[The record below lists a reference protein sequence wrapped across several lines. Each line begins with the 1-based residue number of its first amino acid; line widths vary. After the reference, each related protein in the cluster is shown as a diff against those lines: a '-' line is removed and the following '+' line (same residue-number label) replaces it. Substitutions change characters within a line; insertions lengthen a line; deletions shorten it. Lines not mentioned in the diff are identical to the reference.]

1 VTIHGTTVTSTVG
14 PGLLTQSFGL
24 SQAST
29 TVAVAVGVVIGGS
42 ILFAIWLA
50 TRRRAARRLLG
61 EASVKAEDLSRE
73 ATRNAATLLK
83 EAKIEAREEHLR
95 ARQEFED
102 ESRDRRR
109 EISKLERRISRR
121 DEKLERRTSSFED
134 REKELSRLEGELR
147 AKLQRVDLAEKEAD
161 TRRDEAVAR
170 LERIAGQTSDEAKQ
184 TLIQLMQREA
194 REQATT
200 TIRRIEEDAK
210 TTAKKQAQRIISMAI
225 QRAASDHVAEHTV
238 SVVALPSDDMKGRV
252 IGREGR
258 NIRAF
263 EMITGV
269 NLIVDDTPEAVLI
282 STFDPLRREVAR
294 LALEQLVGDGRI
306 HPARIEEV
314 VARIRADIEEQ
325 ILHDGGEAAADL
337 GIHELH
343 PELVRLLGTLKFR
356 TSYGQNVLKHS
367 IEVATIAGIL
377 AGELGADAHV
387 ARRAGLLHDV
397 GKAVDHEVE
406 GTHLTIGIDLL
417 RRYGEADDVIHGME
431 AHHFDVEPKTVE
443 AVLVQAADALSAARP
458 GARRDMLE
466 TYVKRL
472 QKLEEIADAFN
483 GVTKAYAIQAGRE
496 LRIIV
501 ESDQVSDNEAVWL
514 SKDIAKRIEKE
525 VQYPGE
531 IKVTVIR
538 ETRAVGF
545 AR

>member
-1 VTIHGTTVTSTVG
+1 MYGTSIATALSA
-14 PGLLTQSFGL
+14 GLLAQSNGL
-24 SQAST
+24 SQTAT
-29 TVAVAVGVVIGGS
+29 AAGVAIGILFGGS
-42 ILFAIWLA
+42 FLLAIWLIV
-50 TRRRAARRLLG
+50 RRRLGHRLLG
-61 EASVKAEDLSRE
+61 DAKEDARKLTEDTLRE
-73 ATRNAATLLK
+73 SDTLLK

-95 ARQEFED
+95 SQQEFAE

-109 EISKLERRISRR
+109 EIGRLERRTIRR
-121 DEKLERRTSSFED
+121 EEKLERRTSAFED
-134 REKELSRLEGELR
+134 RERELGRLE
-147 AKLQRVDLAEKEAD
+147 AKLGQKLKRAEVAEDEAN
-161 TRRDEAVAR
+161 RKRDEAVGR
-170 LERIAGQTSDEAKQ
+170 LERLAGQTSDQAKQ
-184 TLIQLMQREA
+184 ALIQLLRHEA
-194 REQATT
+194 REEATT
-200 TIRRIEEDAK
+200 SIRRIEENAK
-210 TTAKKQAQRIISMAI
+210 ATAKKQADQIISTAI
-225 QRAASDHVAEHTV
+225 QRAASNHVAEHTV
-238 SVVALPSDDMKGRV
+238 SVVELPSDDMKGRV

-263 EMITGV
+263 EMVTGV

-306 HPARIEEV
+306 HPSRIEEV
-314 VARIRADIEEQ
+314 VERIRAEIEEQ
-325 ILHDGGEAAADL
+325 IRHDGAEAAADL

-343 PELVRLLGTLKFR
+343 TELVRLIGTLKFR

-367 IEVATIAGIL
+367 VEVATIAGIL
-377 AGELGADAHV
+377 ASELGVDAIV

-397 GKAVDHEVE
+397 GKAVDHEIE

-417 RRYGEADDVIHGME
+417 RRYGESDGVIHGME

-483 GVTKAYAIQAGRE
+483 GVSKAYAIQAGRE

-501 ESDQVSDNEAVWL
+501 ESDQVSDNEAIWL

-538 ETRAVGF
+538 ETRAVGL

>member
-1 VTIHGTTVTSTVG
+1 MYGTSIVTALSA
-14 PGLLTQSFGL
+14 GLLAQSNGF
-24 SQAST
+24 SQTAT
-29 TVAVAVGVVIGGS
+29 AAGVAIGILFGGS
-42 ILFAIWLA
+42 FLLAIWLIV
-50 TRRRAARRLLG
+50 RRRLGHRLLG
-61 EASVKAEDLSRE
+61 EAKEDARKLTEDTLRE
-73 ATRNAATLLK
+73 SDTLLK

-95 ARQEFED
+95 SQQEFAE

-109 EISKLERRISRR
+109 EIGRLERRTIRR
-121 DEKLERRTSSFED
+121 EEKLERRTSAFED
-134 REKELSRLEGELR
+134 RERELGRLE
-147 AKLQRVDLAEKEAD
+147 AKLGQKLKRAEVAEDEAN
-161 TRRDEAVAR
+161 RKRDEAVGR
-170 LERIAGQTSDEAKQ
+170 LERLAGQTSDQAKQ
-184 TLIQLMQREA
+184 ALIQLLRHEA
-194 REQATT
+194 REEATT
-200 TIRRIEEDAK
+200 SIRRIEENAK
-210 TTAKKQAQRIISMAI
+210 ATAKKQADHIISTAI
-225 QRAASDHVAEHTV
+225 QRAASNHVAEHTV
-238 SVVALPSDDMKGRV
+238 SVVELPSDDMKGRV

-263 EMITGV
+263 EMVTGV

-306 HPARIEEV
+306 HPSRIEEV
-314 VARIRADIEEQ
+314 VERIRTEIEEQ
-325 ILHDGGEAAADL
+325 IRHDGAEAAADL

-343 PELVRLLGTLKFR
+343 TELIRLIGTLKFR

-377 AGELGADAHV
+377 ASELGVDAIV

-397 GKAVDHEVE
+397 GKAVDHEIE

-417 RRYGEADDVIHGME
+417 RRYGESDGVIHGME

-483 GVTKAYAIQAGRE
+483 GVSKAYAIQAGRE

-501 ESDQVSDNEAVWL
+501 ESDQVSDNEAIWL

-538 ETRAVGF
+538 ETRAVGL

>member
-1 VTIHGTTVTSTVG
+1 MYGTSIATALSA
-14 PGLLTQSFGL
+14 GLLAQSNGF
-24 SQAST
+24 SQTAT
-29 TVAVAVGVVIGGS
+29 AAGVAIGILFGGS
-42 ILFAIWLA
+42 FLLAIWLIV
-50 TRRRAARRLLG
+50 RRRLGHRLLG
-61 EASVKAEDLSRE
+61 EAKEDARKLTEDTLRE
-73 ATRNAATLLK
+73 SDTLLK

-95 ARQEFED
+95 SQQEFSE

-109 EISKLERRISRR
+109 EIGRLERRTIRR
-121 DEKLERRTSSFED
+121 EEKLERRTSAFED
-134 REKELSRLEGELR
+134 RERELARLE
-147 AKLQRVDLAEKEAD
+147 AKLGQKLKRAEVAEDEAN
-161 TRRDEAVAR
+161 RKRDEAVGR
-170 LERIAGQTSDEAKQ
+170 LERLAGQTSDQAKQ
-184 TLIQLMQREA
+184 ALIQLLRHEA
-194 REQATT
+194 REEATT
-200 TIRRIEEDAK
+200 SIRRIEENAK
-210 TTAKKQAQRIISMAI
+210 ATAKKQADQIISTAI
-225 QRAASDHVAEHTV
+225 QRAASNHVAEHTV
-238 SVVALPSDDMKGRV
+238 SVVELPSDDMKGRV

-263 EMITGV
+263 EMVTGV

-306 HPARIEEV
+306 HPSRIEEV
-314 VARIRADIEEQ
+314 VERIRAEIEEQ
-325 ILHDGGEAAADL
+325 IRHDGAEAVADL

-343 PELVRLLGTLKFR
+343 TELIRLIGTLKFR

-367 IEVATIAGIL
+367 VEVATIAGIL
-377 AGELGADAHV
+377 ASELGVDAIV

-397 GKAVDHEVE
+397 GKAVDHEIE

-417 RRYGEADDVIHGME
+417 RRYGESDAVIHGME

-483 GVTKAYAIQAGRE
+483 GVSKAYAIQAGRE

-501 ESDQVSDNEAVWL
+501 ESDQVSDNEAIWL

-538 ETRAVGF
+538 ETRAVGL

>member
-1 VTIHGTTVTSTVG
+1 MYGTSIATALSA
-14 PGLLTQSFGL
+14 GLLAQSNGF
-24 SQAST
+24 SQTAT
-29 TVAVAVGVVIGGS
+29 AAGVAIGILFGGS
-42 ILFAIWLA
+42 FLLAIWLIV
-50 TRRRAARRLLG
+50 RRRLGHRLLG
-61 EASVKAEDLSRE
+61 EAKEDARKLTEDTLRE
-73 ATRNAATLLK
+73 SDTLLK

-95 ARQEFED
+95 SQQEFSE

-109 EISKLERRISRR
+109 EIGRLERRTIRR
-121 DEKLERRTSSFED
+121 EEKLERRTSAFED
-134 REKELSRLEGELR
+134 RERELARLE
-147 AKLQRVDLAEKEAD
+147 AKLGQKLKRAEVAEDEAN
-161 TRRDEAVAR
+161 RKRDEAVGR
-170 LERIAGQTSDEAKQ
+170 LERLAGQTSDQAKQ
-184 TLIQLMQREA
+184 ALIQLLRHEA
-194 REQATT
+194 REEATT
-200 TIRRIEEDAK
+200 SIRRIEENAK
-210 TTAKKQAQRIISMAI
+210 ATAKKQADQIISTAI
-225 QRAASDHVAEHTV
+225 QRAASNHVAEHTV
-238 SVVALPSDDMKGRV
+238 SVVELPSDDMKGRV

-263 EMITGV
+263 EMVTGV

-306 HPARIEEV
+306 HPSRIEEV
-314 VARIRADIEEQ
+314 VERIRAEIEEQ
-325 ILHDGGEAAADL
+325 IRHDGAEAVADL

-343 PELVRLLGTLKFR
+343 TELIRLIGTLKFR

-367 IEVATIAGIL
+367 VEVATIAGIL
-377 AGELGADAHV
+377 ASELGVDAIV

-397 GKAVDHEVE
+397 GKAVDHEIE

-417 RRYGEADDVIHGME
+417 RRYGESDGVIHGME

-483 GVTKAYAIQAGRE
+483 GVSKAYAIQAGRE

-501 ESDQVSDNEAVWL
+501 ESDQVSDNEAIWL

-538 ETRAVGF
+538 ETRAVGL

>member
-1 VTIHGTTVTSTVG
+1 MYGTSIVTALSV
-14 PGLLTQSFGL
+14 GLLAQSDGF
-24 SQAST
+24 SRT
-29 TVAVAVGVVIGGS
+29 TTAAGVAIGILIGGS
-42 ILFAIWLA
+42 FLLAIWLMA
-50 TRRRAARRLLG
+50 RRHYGDRLLG
-61 EASVKAEDLSRE
+61 EAKENARRLSEDALRDSD
-73 ATRNAATLLK
+73 TLLK

-95 ARQEFED
+95 SQQEFAE

-109 EISKLERRISRR
+109 EIGRLERRTIRR
-121 DEKLERRTSSFED
+121 EEKLERRTSAFED
-134 REKELSRLEGELR
+134 RERELARLE
-147 AKLQRVDLAEKEAD
+147 AKLGQKLKRAEVAESEAN
-161 TRRDEAVAR
+161 RKRDEAVGR
-170 LERIAGQTSDEAKQ
+170 LERVAGQTSDQAKQ
-184 TLIQLMQREA
+184 ALIQLLRHEA
-194 REQATT
+194 REEATT
-200 TIRRIEEDAK
+200 SIRRIEENAK
-210 TTAKKQAQRIISMAI
+210 ATAKKQADHIISTAI
-225 QRAASDHVAEHTV
+225 QRAASNHVAEHTV
-238 SVVALPSDDMKGRV
+238 SVVELPSDDMKGRV

-263 EMITGV
+263 EMVTGV

-306 HPARIEEV
+306 HPSRIEEV
-314 VARIRADIEEQ
+314 VERIRTEVEEQ
-325 ILHDGGEAAADL
+325 IRHNGAEAAADL

-343 PELVRLLGTLKFR
+343 TELVRLIGTLKFR

-367 IEVATIAGIL
+367 VEVATIAGIL
-377 AGELGADAHV
+377 ASELGADAIV

-397 GKAVDHEVE
+397 GKAVDHEIE

-417 RRYGEADDVIHGME
+417 RRYGESDAVIHGME

-472 QKLEEIADAFN
+472 QKLEEIADDFN
-483 GVTKAYAIQAGRE
+483 GVSKAYAIQAGRE

-501 ESDQVSDNEAVWL
+501 ESDQVSDNEAIWL

-538 ETRAVGF
+538 ETRAVGL

>member
-1 VTIHGTTVTSTVG
+1 MYGTSIATALSA
-14 PGLLTQSFGL
+14 GLLAQSNGL
-24 SQAST
+24 SQTAT
-29 TVAVAVGVVIGGS
+29 AAGVAIGILFGGS
-42 ILFAIWLA
+42 FLLAIWLIV
-50 TRRRAARRLLG
+50 RRRLGHRLLG
-61 EASVKAEDLSRE
+61 EAKEDARKLTENTLRE
-73 ATRNAATLLK
+73 SDTLLK

-95 ARQEFED
+95 SQQEFSE

-109 EISKLERRISRR
+109 EIGRLERRTIRR
-121 DEKLERRTSSFED
+121 EEKLERRTSAFED
-134 REKELSRLEGELR
+134 RERELARLE
-147 AKLQRVDLAEKEAD
+147 AKLGQKLKRAEVAEDEAN
-161 TRRDEAVAR
+161 RKRDEAVGR
-170 LERIAGQTSDEAKQ
+170 LERLAGQTSDQAKQ
-184 TLIQLMQREA
+184 ALIQLLRHEA
-194 REQATT
+194 REEATT
-200 TIRRIEEDAK
+200 SIRRIEENAK
-210 TTAKKQAQRIISMAI
+210 ATAKKQADQIISTAI
-225 QRAASDHVAEHTV
+225 QRAASNHVAEHTV
-238 SVVALPSDDMKGRV
+238 SVVELPSDDMKGRV

-263 EMITGV
+263 EMVTGV

-306 HPARIEEV
+306 HPSRIEEV
-314 VARIRADIEEQ
+314 VERIRAEIEEQ
-325 ILHDGGEAAADL
+325 IRHDGAEAVADL

-343 PELVRLLGTLKFR
+343 TELIRLIGTLKFR

-367 IEVATIAGIL
+367 VEVATIAGIL
-377 AGELGADAHV
+377 ASELGVDAIV

-397 GKAVDHEVE
+397 GKAVDHEIE

-417 RRYGEADDVIHGME
+417 RRYGESDGVIHGME

-483 GVTKAYAIQAGRE
+483 GVSKAYAIQAGRE

-501 ESDQVSDNEAVWL
+501 ESDQVSDNEAIWL

-538 ETRAVGF
+538 ETRAVGL

>member
-1 VTIHGTTVTSTVG
+1 MGTAT
-14 PGLLTQSFGL
+14 
-24 SQAST
+24 A
-29 TVAVAVGVVIGGS
+29 AAVGVVIGGS
-42 ILFAIWLA
+42 ILLALWFFA
-50 TRRRAARRLLG
+50 RRRLAGRLLDDAQRRSEELTK
-61 EASVKAEDLSRE
+61 EAEKRAE
-73 ATRNAATLLK
+73 ALLK
-83 EAKIEAREEHLR
+83 EAQIEAREEHLK
-95 ARQEFED
+95 ARQAFED

-109 EISKLERRISRR
+109 ELSKLERRIARR
-121 DEKLERRTSSFED
+121 EEKLERRTSAFED
-134 REKELSRLEGELR
+134 REKELSRLERELR
-147 AKLQRVDLAEKEAD
+147 RKIDRVDAAEKEAE
-161 TRRDEAVAR
+161 RKRAEALTR
-170 LERIAGQTSDEAKQ
+170 LERIAGQTSEQAKQ
-184 TLIQLMQREA
+184 ALSQMMQREA
-194 REQATT
+194 REDAVSLV
-200 TIRRIEEDAK
+200 RRIEEDAK
-210 TTAKKQAQRIISMAI
+210 ASARKKAQQIISMAI
-225 QRAASDHVAEHTV
+225 QRAASNHVAEHTV
-238 SVVALPSDDMKGRV
+238 SLVELPSDDMKGRV

-282 STFDPLRREVAR
+282 STFDPLRREIAR
-294 LALEQLVGDGRI
+294 LALEQLVTDGRI

-314 VARIRADIEEQ
+314 VEHVRADIEEQ
-325 ILHDGGEAAADL
+325 IRNDGTEAAAEL

-343 PELVRLLGTLKFR
+343 PELIRLLGTLKFR

-377 AGELGADAHV
+377 AGEIGADAHV
-387 ARRAGLLHDV
+387 ARRAGLLHDI

-417 RRYGEADDVIHGME
+417 RRYGEEDAVIWGME

-483 GVTKAYAIQAGRE
+483 GVSKAYAIQAGRE

-538 ETRAVGF
+538 ETRAVGY